1 MYAKLMMGAAAVL
14 AAALFAYLG
23 QVLIRS
29 YGAARYSQG
38 LAEGREAQWPQILS
52 ANAAAAKAALV
63 ARDRIIAAETERG
76 REAARAATLIR
87 RSDEEVRAY
96 ETSDAGH
103 VPCLDAG
110 RVHAI
115 DTFRAALF
123 SATPVTDARD
133 GESRPVPANS
143 LAYPAGRQPL

>member
-23 QVLIRS
+23 HVLIRS
-29 YGAARYSQG
+29 YGSARYFQG

-52 ANAAAAKAALV
+52 ANAAAAKAALD
-63 ARDRIIAAETERG
+63 ARDRIIAAETERA

-87 RSDEEVRAY
+87 RSDEEVKAY

-103 VPCLDAG
+103 AACLDAG

-115 DTFRAALF
+115 DAFRAALF
-123 SATPVTDARD
+123 SAAPVAEARND
-133 GESRPVPANS
+133 GSRPMPAN
-143 LAYPAGRQPL
+143 APAHPDGRQPQ